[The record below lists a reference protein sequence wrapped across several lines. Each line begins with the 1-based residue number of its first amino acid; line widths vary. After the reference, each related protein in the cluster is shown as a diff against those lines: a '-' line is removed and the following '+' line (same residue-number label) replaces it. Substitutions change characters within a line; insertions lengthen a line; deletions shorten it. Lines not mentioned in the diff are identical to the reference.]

1 MVSFLYIV
9 YEHLLAFRG
18 PTRSGYYGGK
28 ASLKVQ
34 KSPWFLLVH
43 CLRAP
48 VWFSSCLFIYKCLF
62 AFPGPTP
69 TGHYGGMILA
79 ESAEDL
85 HGVPLVR
92 CLRAPVTP
100 R

>member
-18 PTRSGYYGGK
+18 PTRSGYYGGMIL
-28 ASLKVQ
+28 A
-34 KSPWFLLVH
+34 KSAEDF
-43 CLRAP
+43 CG
-48 VWFSSCLFIYKCLF
+48 FSFCLFIYKCLF

-85 HGVPLVR
+85 HGFPLVR